1 MYCPL
6 QRVSL
11 LVSVKEVT
19 LIVLPAVINHSTKLS
34 MYKILN
40 LDDKTNYV
48 RFGTRTVA
56 SSLIMCGE
64 CLIYLY
70 IKCTHYL

>member
-1 MYCPL
+1 
-6 QRVSL
+6 
-11 LVSVKEVT
+11 
-19 LIVLPAVINHSTKLS
+19 

-56 SSLIMCGE
+56 NSLIMCGE

-70 IKCTHYL
+70 IKCTYYL